1 MAAIAQMTTV
11 VVQETR
17 TAFTIYMFHDM
28 ADQTGGESPMAGPRA
43 PSQSQAELAAAR
55 FRGLSD
61 EIRGCA
67 ILGPQGVLAATG
79 ERDTWAGPAAEL
91 LGAADAAAGGS
102 GASHAH
108 VATEEGEAYAVRVA
122 GLAMVAV
129 TDRFTLASL
138 VLADMRATLRDL
150 ARSADEPMVR
160 EAA

>member
-1 MAAIAQMTTV
+1 MAQITTV
-11 VVQETR
+11 VVQEILA
-17 TAFTIYMFHDM
+17 AFTTYMFQHM
-28 ADQTGGESPMAGPRA
+28 ADQPGGEAPTAGPSG
-43 PSQSQAELAAAR
+43 PTQSEAELAAAR
-55 FRGLSD
+55 FCALSD

-67 ILGPQGVLAATG
+67 ILGPRGVLAATDDR
-79 ERDTWAGPAAEL
+79 ESWDAAAAEML
-91 LGAADAAAGGS
+91 AASDAAAGGN

-108 VATEEGEAYAVRVA
+108 VATEEGEAYAVRLA

-150 ARSADEPMVR
+150 ARPVGEAIG

>member
-1 MAAIAQMTTV
+1 MAQMTTV
-11 VVQETR
+11 VVQETLA
-17 TAFTIYMFHDM
+17 AFTIYMFHHM
-28 ADQTGGESPMAGPRA
+28 ADQTGGDTPIAGPSA
-43 PSQSQAELAAAR
+43 PTPSEAEFAAAR
-55 FRGLSD
+55 FRSLSD

-67 ILGPQGVLAATG
+67 ILGPEGVLAATG
-79 ERDTWAGPAAEL
+79 DRDAWARPAAEML
-91 LGAADAAAGGS
+91 VAADAAAGAE

-108 VATEEGEAYAVRVA
+108 VATEEGEAYVVRLA

-150 ARSADEPMVR
+150 SRAADSAVS

>member
-1 MAAIAQMTTV
+1 
-11 VVQETR
+11 
-17 TAFTIYMFHDM
+17 
-28 ADQTGGESPMAGPRA
+28 MAGPSV
-43 PSQSQAELAAAR
+43 PTQSQAELAAAR
-55 FRGLSD
+55 FRGLSE

-79 ERDTWAGPAAEL
+79 ERDAWAGPAAEL
-91 LGAADAAAGGS
+91 LAAADAAAGGS

-108 VATEEGEAYAVRVA
+108 VATEEGEAYAVRMA

-138 VLADMRATLRDL
+138 VLADMRAALRDL
-150 ARSADEPMVR
+150 ARSADEPLR

>member
-1 MAAIAQMTTV
+1 MAQITTV
-11 VVQETR
+11 VVQDTR
-17 TAFTIYMFHDM
+17 AAFTTYMFQHM
-28 ADQTGGESPMAGPRA
+28 ADQPGGESPMAGPSA
-43 PSQSQAELAAAR
+43 PTQTQAELAAAR
-55 FRGLSD
+55 FRGLSE

-67 ILGPQGVLAATG
+67 ILGPHGVLAATS
-79 ERDTWAGPAAEL
+79 ERDAWAGPATEL
-91 LGAADAAAGGS
+91 LAAADAAAGGS

-138 VLADMRATLRDL
+138 VLADVLAALRDL
-150 ARSADEPMVR
+150 ARAADEPVR

>member
-1 MAAIAQMTTV
+1 MAQMTTV
-11 VVQETR
+11 VVQDTR
-17 TAFTIYMFHDM
+17 AAFTIYMFHDM
-28 ADQTGGESPMAGPRA
+28 ADQTGGESPMAGPPA
-43 PSQSQAELAAAR
+43 PTQTQAELATAR
-55 FRGLSD
+55 FRSLSS

-67 ILGPQGVLAATG
+67 ILGPAGVLAATG
-79 ERDTWAGPAAEL
+79 DPDAWAEPAAEL
-91 LGAADAAAGGS
+91 LAAADAAAGGG

-108 VATEEGEAYAVRVA
+108 VATEEGEAYAVRVF

-150 ARSADEPMVR
+150 ARAADEPVR